1 MMRNKGFTLIE
12 MMIAIV
18 IGLILIAGT
27 LSVFLS
33 TKQGYRMTNG
43 LSVMQATG
51 RATLDL
57 LTRDIMMAGF
67 PQSSGIETFVTASG
81 LTQDGGGSN
90 SDTFTVRFKSD
101 VDCQNSAAGTPTY
114 ADGVRYAKNHYF
126 VQGGDLWCD
135 TRAEDNSVDHAAVV
149 LVEGI
154 ENMQVLYG
162 EDNDPTDAFT
172 NATRYVTAG
181 NVSNWAN
188 VVSVRIGLVVNS
200 QDNIATSNDTATF
213 SLIGQT
219 ATAAAADR
227 MRRRAY
233 STTAVIRNRMVP

>member
-1 MMRNKGFTLIE
+1 MRQKGFTLVE

-18 IGLILIAGT
+18 IGLLLIAGT

-33 TKQGYRMTNG
+33 TKQGYRMENG
-43 LSVMQATG
+43 LSLMQATG

-57 LTRDIMMAGF
+57 LTRDIMLAGF
-67 PQSSGIETFVTASG
+67 PQSSSIETFVTGAG

-90 SDTFTVRFKSD
+90 SDTFTVRFQSTT
-101 VDCQNSAAGTPTY
+101 DCQNSAAGTPTY
-114 ADGVRYAKNHYF
+114 ADGQRYAKNHYF
-126 VQGGDLWCD
+126 IQNGNLMCE
-135 TRAEDNSVDHAAVV
+135 TLAEDNSVDHAAVV

-162 EDNDPTDAFT
+162 EDNDATDAVT

-181 NVSNWAN
+181 NVTNWNN
-188 VVSVRIGLVVNS
+188 VVSVRIGFVVNS

-219 ATAAAADR
+219 AIAASADR

-233 STTAVIRNRMVP
+233 STTAVIRNRME